1 MNSNPQDGTSVKK
14 YGLALHTA
22 SRELGLAISNFAG
35 DSRCKTWNLDR
46 DLATHLHQYLVE
58 FIGPQTW
65 ADLAFIAVA
74 KGPGGFT
81 GTRMGMVTARTL
93 AQQLDIPVFAI
104 STLAAVAWAQPPLA
118 KGLLELEPPQPP
130 LAKGGLLTAEPPL
143 AKEELLNTEPPLAKE
158 GLLNTEPPVAKGGLL
173 NTEPP
178 QPPVA
183 KGGLLNT
190 EPPVVKE
197 GLLSIALQMPAQR
210 GQLFGAVY
218 SVNKDSGLTE
228 LFPDT
233 VMTPESW
240 QEKLETWENSYQLI
254 EVGSEL
260 GGSVSS
266 VLELAYLEWKQGS
279 RPAWWDA
286 LPYYGQHPV
295 QGK

>member
-1 MNSNPQDGTSVKK
+1 MNIHPQDLTSVQK

-22 SRELGLAISNFAG
+22 SRQLGLAISNFAG
-35 DSRCKTWNLDR
+35 DSRYETWNLDR

-58 FIGPQTW
+58 FIQPQTW
-65 ADLAFIAVA
+65 DDLAFIAVA

-81 GTRMGMVTARTL
+81 GTRIGVVTARTL
-93 AQQLDIPVFAI
+93 AQQLEIPVFAV
-104 STLAAVAWAQPPLA
+104 STLAAVAWAV
-118 KGLLELEPPQPP
+118 PPQP
-130 LAKGGLLTAEPPL
+130 AG
-143 AKEELLNTEPPLAKE
+143 KE
-158 GLLNTEPPVAKGGLL
+158 
-173 NTEPP
+173 TEPP
-178 QPPVA
+178 QPPGLFHSPKNEDFCRGSAPVPTPSTDEKSVISEIGA
-183 KGGLLNT
+183 ATGAPPLRENETALPQPLLGKG
-190 EPPVVKE
+190 

-240 QEKLETWENSYQLI
+240 EEKLKTWQNSYQLI
-254 EVGSEL
+254 EVASEL
-260 GGSVSS
+260 GWSVSS
-266 VLELAYLEWKQGS
+266 MLELAYLQWKIGS
-279 RPAWWDA
+279 RPNWSEA